1 MAVVDEVR
9 TLVGRGRRLLDEHDA
24 APDPRAAGM
33 ALSGALT
40 AFSTARTLLEEA
52 GPGAP
57 AGALAEARFLVGL
70 TLSVRYWRAVE
81 QPEFAGDDG
90 IRAAVLAE
98 RDDAAGLLTL
108 TMAAFDQDA
117 PERVEAAFRLG
128 MLLHARY
135 EDGASAGVADPA
147 ARADDLDRAIEA
159 LRLACPVPVPPGPWH
174 GPAEGTGDTCADDT
188 YDTYDAY
195 DAYDTYD
202 AQDPGALA
210 NLGCALADRSERDGA
225 PPERVAADRAAAEAV
240 LEGLLDRLSPVPPHG
255 PDGVPFRPAPDAEP
269 GPAELADPIE
279 SAVRECLVRLL
290 LNERD
295 GGPDA
300 ERTDRAVAHL
310 EAVAATTAADSPY
323 RLRAGLHLLDLYW
336 ARGDGTHIRPDDA
349 AHRFARLCDLRRL
362 IPPGEPFGG
371 TVRWLLGCTLA
382 GRAELHHGGVGAEV
396 HEAVEVLRE
405 GLAGMAEDDPVR
417 PPSHAVLGTLVNAL
431 HQHDPQTY
439 RTEEAVRHLTLAV
452 DTMQE
457 EDHGV
462 RRGDILRHLADA
474 SIAKSQYSADRAE
487 LDRVIGLLDDAGARP
502 TGTLWSDEHLHGS
515 LGAAMSKR
523 FALTNAVGDLDA
535 AIRHQRAAFR
545 RAAPDDVNRV
555 VYLENL
561 AVNLYQRFRL
571 AGDHQDLE
579 ASRRYTE
586 EVIAYLSHSEHPGVE
601 RLLAAHRPI
610 LERTRLMLEF
620 QEALAAGDVPRL
632 ARTVTALE
640 PLVDAMSEDDPL
652 RQMARGDLGLAMFVH
667 ALQSG
672 QAPERAM
679 AGVVLMLDAAE
690 RTPPGHLYKNVLTM
704 RVAGVVSLLAM
715 GPPFS
720 ESRAE
725 QALKHVDLL
734 IAATDPASMEGSRAH
749 LMRAMLL
756 TARYEHARRPED
768 IVGAL
773 ASAEVVRERMRNGTP
788 TQMLAAVN
796 WIIARAHRL
805 RQGPG
810 DRRAGREAGLTT
822 LRQTAAATLLQAAAG
837 PALLV
842 ARENAARALTIAGWY
857 LTDRD
862 EAPDDDAPDD
872 EAPDDEAPGHDTPG
886 HDTPENAAPENAAPR
901 DAPGGERE
909 PHLRAVVAA
918 LELGRGLVLHASTT
932 TTDVPDLLRSTGHPD
947 LADAWLSSGAAQD
960 GPAPGGR
967 GLDAVLGLPGGLLA
981 SLPGGAEIPVPDDL
995 RRRAL
1000 TALAVSPAGEALM
1013 APSAVAEIADALGAA
1028 GADALV
1034 YLLPPGAGRSG
1045 AAVLVTPGED
1055 GAGDLHLLPLTLVS
1069 VDAVRSEDRGPLAAY
1084 RRAHLDRQATLE
1096 ACPPRHPER
1105 AAARRRWRAT
1115 LAELCDW
1122 AGTTVLRPLL
1132 RHPALRAATRR
1143 GPDALPRLVLVPFG
1157 ELGGVPWHAAL
1168 LSSGLRDGGRPV
1180 RAVERAVIS
1189 YAASARQ
1196 FCEVVRR
1203 PRLPLGER
1211 PVIVG
1216 DPTRELMFAE
1226 VEAEYLHADHYPHG
1240 TLLGYVEDAVGAG
1253 TPAEV
1258 LAALPAPGR
1267 AGASV
1272 LHLACHALPSE
1283 RSPLDAYLGLAPD
1296 PRAGDRLGRL
1306 PVGDILR
1313 QAQGRPPG
1321 SPGGL
1326 VVLDACV
1333 SDHTGGDVDE
1343 ALTLSSAFLAAGATG
1358 VVGSRW
1364 EVVDEMVCV
1373 LMYVFHGRLAAG
1385 DPPVEALRRTQ
1396 LWALDPDRRL
1406 PPGAPPELVSLARRD
1421 TGALDVWA
1429 AFAYQGN

>member
-1 MAVVDEVR
+1 MADEVR
-9 TLVGRGRRLLDEHDA
+9 VLVARGRRLLAEHDA

-40 AFSTARTLLEEA
+40 AFSAARTLLEDA
-52 GPGAP
+52 GPEAP

-81 QPEFAGDDG
+81 QPEFAEDDG

-98 RDDAAGLLTL
+98 RDAAARLLTL
-108 TMAAFDQDA
+108 TMAALDQDA
-117 PERVEAAFRLG
+117 PDRVEAAFRLG
-128 MLLHARY
+128 LLLHARY
-135 EDGASAGVADPA
+135 EDGATAGVPDPA
-147 ARADDLDRAIEA
+147 ARPDDLDRAIEA
-159 LRLACPVPVPPGPWH
+159 LRLACPVPVPPGPWR
-174 GPAEGTGDTCADDT
+174 GMAEGAQAAHEAS
-188 YDTYDAY
+188 DA
-195 DAYDTYD
+195 YD

-225 PPERVAADRAAAEAV
+225 PAARVAADRAAAEAV
-240 LEGLLDRLSPVPPHG
+240 LEGLVDRLSPAPPAG
-255 PDGVPFRPAPDAEP
+255 PGGEPYRPAPDAEP
-269 GPAELADPIE
+269 GPAELADPVE

-290 LNERD
+290 LDERD
-295 GGPDA
+295 GGPDT

-310 EAVAATTAADSPY
+310 EAVAATTGADSPF
-323 RLRAGLHLLDLYW
+323 RMRAGLHLLDLYW

-349 AHRFARLCDLRRL
+349 AHRLARLCDLRRL
-362 IPPGEPFGG
+362 IPPGGPFGG

-382 GRAELHHGGVGAEV
+382 GMAELQRHGVSAEV

-405 GLAGMAEDDPVR
+405 GLAGMAADDPCR

-439 RTEEAVRHLTLAV
+439 RTEDAVHHLTLAV

-462 RRGDILRHLADA
+462 RRGDIIRHLADA

-487 LDRVIGLLDDAGARP
+487 LDRVIGLLDAAGARS

-545 RAAPDDVNRV
+545 RAAPDDLNRV

-579 ASRRYTE
+579 ASRHYTE
-586 EVIAYLSHSEHPGVE
+586 EVIAFLAHCEHAGAD
-601 RLLAAHRPI
+601 RLLAVHRPI

-620 QEALAAGDVPRL
+620 QAALTAGDVPWM

-652 RQMARGDLGLAMFVH
+652 RQVARGDLGLVMFVH
-667 ALQSG
+667 AFHG
-672 QAPERAM
+672 GGTPERAT
-679 AGVVLMLDAAE
+679 AGILLVLDAAD
-690 RTPPGHLYKNVLTM
+690 RTPPGHLYKAVLTM
-704 RVAGVVSLLAM
+704 RAAGVVSHLAM

-720 ESRAE
+720 ERRAE
-725 QALKHVDLL
+725 EALKYLDLL
-734 IAATDPASMEGSRAH
+734 IADTDPAGMEGSRAH
-749 LMRAMLL
+749 LMRAVLL
-756 TARYEHARRPED
+756 MARYEHARRPED
-768 IVGAL
+768 IAGAL
-773 ASAEVVRERMRNGTP
+773 ASAEAVRERMRHGTP

-796 WIIARAHRL
+796 WIIARACRARL
-805 RQGPG
+805 GPG
-810 DRRAGREAGLTT
+810 DRRAGREAGLAT
-822 LRQTAAATLLQAAAG
+822 LRQTAAATLLQAAAA

-842 ARENAARALTIAGWY
+842 ARENADRALMIARWH
-857 LTDRD
+857 LADRD
-862 EAPDDDAPDD
+862 EAPA
-872 EAPDDEAPGHDTPG
+872 
-886 HDTPENAAPENAAPR
+886 
-901 DAPGGERE
+901 DAPGPGGGHE
-909 PHLRAVVAA
+909 PYLRAAVAA
-918 LELGRGLVLHASTT
+918 LELGRGLVLHASTA
-932 TTDVPDLLRSTGHPD
+932 TTDVPDLLSSTGHPD
-947 LADAWLSSGAAQD
+947 LADAWLSGAAQD
-960 GPAPGGR
+960 GPAAGSFD
-967 GLDAVLGLPGGLLA
+967 LDAVLGLPGGLLA

-1000 TALAVSPAGEALM
+1000 TAVAASPAGEALM
-1013 APSAVAEIADALGAA
+1013 APPAVAEIARALGAA
-1028 GADALV
+1028 GVDALV
-1034 YLLPPGAGRSG
+1034 YLLPPGAGHSG

-1055 GAGDLHLLPLTLVS
+1055 GAGDLHLLPFTLVS

-1084 RRAHLDRQATLE
+1084 RRAHLDRQATL
-1096 ACPPRHPER
+1096 ADLPPRHPDR
-1105 AAARRRWRAT
+1105 VAARRRWRAT

-1122 AGTTVLRPLL
+1122 AGTAALRPLL
-1132 RHPALRAATRR
+1132 NHPALRSAARR
-1143 GPDALPRLVLVPFG
+1143 GPDAPPRLVLVPFG
-1157 ELGGVPWHAAL
+1157 ELGGIPWHAAL
-1168 LSSGLRDGGRPV
+1168 LSSGLRGGGRPV

-1216 DPTRELMFAE
+1216 DPTGELMFAE
-1226 VEAEYLHADHYPHG
+1226 AEAEYLHADYYPHG
-1240 TLLGYVEDAVGAG
+1240 TLLGYVEGAEGAG

-1272 LHLACHALPSE
+1272 LHLACHALPSGA
-1283 RSPLDAYLGLAPD
+1283 SPLDAHLGLAPD
-1296 PRAGDRLGRL
+1296 PRAGDRRGRL

-1333 SDHTGGDVDE
+1333 SDHTGGDLDE

-1385 DPPVEALRRTQ
+1385 DPPAEALRRTQ

-1406 PPGAPPELVSLARRD
+1406 PPDAPPELLSLARRSPD
-1421 TGALDVWA
+1421 ALDVWA
-1429 AFAYQGN
+1429 AFAYQGG